1 MKPITEHQSSSSIEE
16 WPIDDL
22 ERVQKCPVCGSEARH
37 QLYSGLTD
45 SVFRCAP
52 GYWSLYQCET
62 CRSAYL
68 DPRPTAASIGKAYT
82 SYYTHVSPNNIDTY
96 KRSLLHS
103 LILALKN
110 GYFNRRF
117 GTQFSP
123 SLSLGYTL
131 IKLFPSI
138 RGRLDGRGRNI
149 ACPFKSARLL
159 DVGCGNGSF
168 LMFAREAGWDVSGVD
183 MDPKAVAQC
192 KRSGL
197 NVNEGGIG
205 VYDGIESR
213 FDMITLSHIIEHVY
227 DPVRLLKDCHRLLK
241 PGGTIWVET
250 PNLDGQGHK
259 LYRHNWRG
267 LEPPR
272 HLVLFTRQSLIH
284 AMQVANFMNITD
296 APYKSMCKDIFRKS
310 QAIAEGKDA
319 YLTGCTNMTRL
330 RSFYCE
336 WKAYR
341 NSVEREFVTI
351 IGNRNSAGNRN

>member
-22 ERVQKCPVCGSEARH
+22 ERVQKCPACGSEARH

-82 SYYTHVSPNNIDTY
+82 SYYTHVSPNANDTY
-96 KRSLLHS
+96 KISLIRN

-110 GYFNRRF
+110 GYFNRKF
-117 GTQFSP
+117 GTHFVP
-123 SLSLGYTL
+123 SLSIGCSL
-131 IKLFPSI
+131 IRLVPPI
-138 RGRLDGRGRNI
+138 RGRLDGRGRNM
-149 ACPFKSARLL
+149 ACPFKGARLL

-168 LMFAREAGWDVSGVD
+168 LMFAKEAGWDVSGVD

-197 NVNEGGIG
+197 NVKEGGIE
-205 VYDGIESR
+205 VYDALGNH
-213 FDMITLSHIIEHVY
+213 FDMITLSHVVEHVY
-227 DPVRLLKDCHRLLK
+227 DPLALLRDCYRLLK
-241 PGGTIWVET
+241 PGGFIWVET
-250 PNLDGQGHK
+250 PNLDAQGHK
-259 LYRHNWRG
+259 RYSCDWRG

-272 HLVLFTRQSLIH
+272 HLVIFTRSSLMD
-284 AMQVANFMNITD
+284 ALVNAGYASVQD
-296 APYKSMCKDIFRKS
+296 APYKGLCRDIFTKS
-310 QAIAEGKDA
+310 SALLHGKDP
-319 YLTGCTNMTRL
+319 YQG
-330 RSFYCE
+330 RSTILDRIRFARYE
-336 WKAYR
+336 LNAWR
-341 NSVEREFVTI
+341 NPNLREFITLV
-351 IGNRNSAGNRN
+351 GQKSNVV